1 MPGTLLID
9 IDSTIPNLALMH
21 ISAWKKSQGKEVGFH
36 VKDPDEVYAS
46 CIFQWN
52 RHKVDGLKFFYPDAE
67 INLGGS
73 GISLY
78 SSLPNEVSLMMPDY
92 SLYPECDYDLGFTTR
107 GCNRGCPFC
116 VVPKK
121 EGKFRVV
128 QHPSEFHNPKHNS
141 IMLLDNNILLDKDW
155 FFEVTDWILE
165 KDLAVDFNQG
175 LDIRLMDPEVAKRIA
190 ELKPKSYWRFAFD
203 SMSYKD
209 DVIRGF
215 DLLKEAGVNVRSRAM
230 VYVYCDNADAVPDAV
245 ERCNI
250 LRDIQVM
257 PYPMFN
263 RNAKYTK
270 DMVALKRWA
279 RAWIFFSTGWDEY
292 NASCRGVEYDG

>member
-78 SSLPNEVSLMMPDY
+78 SALPNEVSLMMPDY

-209 DVIRGF
+209 HVIRGF

>member
-9 IDSTIPNLALMH
+9 VDSTIPNLALMH
-21 ISAWKKSQGKEVGFH
+21 ISTWKKSQGEEVGFY
-36 VKDPDEVYAS
+36 VKDPDEIYAS

-52 RHKVDGLKFFYPDAE
+52 RHKVDGLKFFYPDAK

-92 SLYPECDYDLGFTTR
+92 SLYPGCNYDLGFTTR
-107 GCNRGCPFC
+107 GCNRGCSFC

-121 EGKFRVV
+121 EGRFRVV
-128 QHPSEFHNPKHNS
+128 QHPSEFHKPGHDS
-141 IMLLDNNILLDKDW
+141 IMLLDNNILLDKNW

-190 ELKPKSYWRFAFD
+190 ELKPMSYWRFAFD

-209 DVIRGF
+209 SVIRGF

-230 VYVYCDNADAVPDAV
+230 VYVYCDGADAVSDAI

-263 RNAKYTK
+263 RNAEYTK
-270 DMVALKRWA
+270 DMIALKRWA

-292 NASCRGVEYDG
+292 NASCRGLEYDG